1 MAKADSTSLDVN
13 DHFPKLDL
21 KLLSGETLS
30 LPEGFGDG
38 YGIILFYR
46 GYWWPFCRQQL
57 ADFQASLK
65 EYDAEQIK
73 VIAGSVDPV
82 EKTKELVDKLSITYG
97 MACGM
102 DAEAI
107 SRLTGAFYEKDK
119 KYLQSTGLIVR
130 PDKTIEMAVYST
142 GPVGRFVADD
152 VLKVIKFYKS
162 QKKK

>member
-1 MAKADSTSLDVN
+1 
-13 DHFPKLDL
+13 
-21 KLLSGETLS
+21 
-30 LPEGFGDG
+30 
-38 YGIILFYR
+38 
-46 GYWWPFCRQQL
+46 
-57 ADFQASLK
+57 LK